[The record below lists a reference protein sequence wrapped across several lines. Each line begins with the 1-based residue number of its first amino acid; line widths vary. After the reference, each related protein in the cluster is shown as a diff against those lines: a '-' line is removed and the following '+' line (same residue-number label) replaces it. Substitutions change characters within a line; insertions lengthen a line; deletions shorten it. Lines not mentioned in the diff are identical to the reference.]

1 VVHQDHQVQVEQVVH
16 QDQVVHQGHQDLVE
30 QVVHQGHQ
38 VQVEHLELQ
47 VFHQQQYNVGLMKVV
62 RHQQLVV

>member
-1 VVHQDHQVQVEQVVH
+1 VE
-16 QDQVVHQGHQDLVE
+16 QVVHQGHQDLVVH
-30 QVVHQGHQ
+30 QGQVVKVVHQDHQ